1 MDWFDKVVSVVKLQ
15 NRLDHR
21 PSQLS
26 GGQQQRVACARAIME
41 RPSVIF
47 ADEPTGNL
55 DSRSSHEVFEF
66 LRMCVR
72 EYGQTIVMVTHDPRA
87 ASFADRVLV
96 LSDGSIVQDLDHP
109 SYGDILAVFAQ
120 DDDPQNGPVE
130 VESATARS
138 AEQ

>member
-47 ADEPTGNL
+47 AANTGR
-55 DSRSSHEVFEF
+55 RS
-66 LRMCVR
+66 
-72 EYGQTIVMVTHDPRA
+72 
-87 ASFADRVLV
+87 
-96 LSDGSIVQDLDHP
+96 
-109 SYGDILAVFAQ
+109 
-120 DDDPQNGPVE
+120 
-130 VESATARS
+130 
-138 AEQ
+138 

>member
-47 ADEPTGNL
+47 ADEPTTN
-55 DSRSSHEVFEF
+55 ETPNAIA
-66 LRMCVR
+66 M
-72 EYGQTIVMVTHDPRA
+72 I
-87 ASFADRVLV
+87 
-96 LSDGSIVQDLDHP
+96 
-109 SYGDILAVFAQ
+109 DI
-120 DDDPQNGPVE
+120 
-130 VESATARS
+130 TRR
-138 AEQ
+138 

>member
-1 MDWFDKVVSVVKLQ
+1 MSCVNCAVTATSPGLLGSHPSFLSLIHISRAHAAASQGDRIIFQSFNLVPTPTAKENILLPLQIAHRPIDMDWFDKVVSVVKLQ

-55 DSRSSHEVFEF
+55 DSRSSHEV
-66 LRMCVR
+66 
-72 EYGQTIVMVTHDPRA
+72 
-87 ASFADRVLV
+87 
-96 LSDGSIVQDLDHP
+96 
-109 SYGDILAVFAQ
+109 
-120 DDDPQNGPVE
+120 
-130 VESATARS
+130 
-138 AEQ
+138 